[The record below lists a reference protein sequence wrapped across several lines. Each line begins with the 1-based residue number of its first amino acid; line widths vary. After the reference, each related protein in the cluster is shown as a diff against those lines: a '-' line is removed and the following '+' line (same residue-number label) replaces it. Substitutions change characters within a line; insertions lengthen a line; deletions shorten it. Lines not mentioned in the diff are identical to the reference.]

1 MKKPNPYQAQFSDA
15 CRMGNNNVILA
26 LPDRFAVILVLPDR
40 FAVILVLP
48 DRAAWS
54 EKGQSRIRVRKR
66 SDPYLENGLKWTDMD
81 Q

>member
-1 MKKPNPYQAQFSDA
+1 MKKPNPYQAQFSDP

-26 LPDRFAVILVLPDR
+26 LPDR